1 MHGEI
6 EEGAVISDKT
16 TGKSR
21 GYGFI
26 TFKHMESAHNALKAP
41 SKMIDVSISQSSIFA
56 HETSHLDMH
65 VDLSF
70 SFRLSLFLSER
81 MHVHVLCFENMI

>member
-6 EEGAVISDKT
+6 EEGAVIYDKA

-26 TFKHMESAHNALKAP
+26 TYKHMESTKAALKAP
-41 SKMIDVSISQSSIFA
+41 SKIIEVSTKSLPNDFEIFSI
-56 HETSHLDMH
+56 
-65 VDLSF
+65 
-70 SFRLSLFLSER
+70 
-81 MHVHVLCFENMI
+81 

>member
-6 EEGAVISDKT
+6 EEGAVIYDKA

-26 TFKHMESAHNALKAP
+26 TYKHMESAQTALKAP
-41 SKMIDVSISQSSIFA
+41 SKLIDVSIRIC
-56 HETSHLDMH
+56 
-65 VDLSF
+65 
-70 SFRLSLFLSER
+70 LSLARWYL
-81 MHVHVLCFENMI
+81 